1 MQATIFLEKNNFD
14 KFLVWLN
21 RLDQGIII
29 PCPIQYQ
36 TRIEGLT
43 DPMQVLMDGDEYAM
57 VQDAEQDITNLKVK
71 MGITDVHYTPEP
83 YDADKLLMSGI
94 LKNAERW
101 DLAVDVVSAA
111 IEIAQQVKG
120 ITPLEAMIIAEREV
134 IAEANGEDAISNED

>member
-1 MQATIFLEKNNFD
+1 
-14 KFLVWLN
+14 
-21 RLDQGIII
+21 
-29 PCPIQYQ
+29 
-36 TRIEGLT
+36 
-43 DPMQVLMDGDEYAM
+43 
-57 VQDAEQDITNLKVK
+57 